1 MSFHCFKKLSSILHR
16 CAEYLKDQNT
26 FSTYLLV
33 DYTSQ
38 YNTINIDVS
47 YSAVFDNI
55 QIVFSCPRSGAQCT
69 YLCRLIQSRALS
81 RDNAANGSLGNLL
94 SLKSRDLSDEATFLK
109 WKTWICTSIFLNH
122 NNYYR
127 VLHMDT
133 QVFMWN
139 TLYESMY
146 SYHGHLWILSM
157 HIWRHIYVNWFK
169 R

>member
-1 MSFHCFKKLSSILHR
+1 M
-16 CAEYLKDQNT
+16 
-26 FSTYLLV
+26 YLLHP
-33 DYTSQ
+33 T
-38 YNTINIDVS
+38 T
-47 YSAVFDNI
+47 I
-55 QIVFSCPRSGAQCT
+55 QIVFSCPSQAQCT

-122 NNYYR
+122 NNYR
-127 VLHMDT
+127 VLHMDI

-146 SYHGHLWILSM
+146 SYHGHLWILKM
-157 HIWRHIYVNWFK
+157 HIWIPTHICKLVQKISSVTNVSHNIENDVLDNK
-169 R
+169 MKNNSIN